1 MTPQTR
7 GAQNLAMKRAITRAA
22 IVYFVAMTVAL
33 TFPGI
38 QPFNTIRPLVFGVPF
53 VFMWYIFWILG
64 ALVVFLVVHRVY
76 SK

>member
-1 MTPQTR
+1 MRRTVTR
-7 GAQNLAMKRAITRAA
+7 IAVI
-22 IVYFVAMTVAL
+22 YFVAMTVAL

-38 QPFNTIRPLVFGVPF
+38 RPFNTIRPYVLGVPF

-64 ALVVFLVVHRVY
+64 ALVVFVVLHRVF